1 MSTLEKIQFGKAR
14 HMGLA
19 CFGPQV
25 RLQKVAQ
32 VLIAVRCRIGVGDK
46 LSGRHGNKG
55 IVSIVDEDRDMPFL
69 PDGTPID
76 VCLNPL
82 GVPSRMNVGQI
93 FENLLGSAGRWNGE
107 EYRVGPFDEMFADEA
122 SRGLVFDA
130 LRRAQ
135 EATGYKW
142 LLDSEYRSK
151 TKVYDGR
158 TGMPLEQPVTVGVS
172 YIIKLCHMVRAARRC
187 SCRSFEALATWN
199 IAW

>member
-1 MSTLEKIQFGKAR
+1 MSHG
-14 HMGLA
+14 G
-19 CFGPQV
+19 QV

-32 VLIAVRCRIGVGDK
+32 VLIAVQCRIGVGDK

-55 IVSIVDEDRDMPFL
+55 IVSIVEEDRDMPFL

-122 SRGLVFDA
+122 SRGGSPRGPGAVWLPGLVFDA

-135 EATGYKW
+135 EGTGYKW

-151 TKVYDGR
+151 TK
-158 TGMPLEQPVTVGVS
+158 
-172 YIIKLCHMVRAARRC
+172 ARRRVDSRC
-187 SCRSFEALATWN
+187 KAS
-199 IAW
+199 